1 MDQFLL
7 FQTMR
12 GAIDIAPGDIIRG
25 LGHLGDSE
33 VSALSEDEIET
44 LKRRGYLTE
53 LSPQQEQEQARTIL
67 RVLSE
72 KLQSPVELTFHLQ
85 TDGGRQ
91 SSQDDS
97 AAASLIDRLFSL
109 ADRIADEQGRMVTN
123 VEIPFGHINAQL
135 MTRILDQAQAHNSM
149 VLPQLTFAGFEALTP
164 WLKSEN
170 FRHAL
175 LVSDRE
181 NLSLAVEDAANKII
195 SFFDQQVH
203 PSWKCNISGMSS
215 RQLETILLIFE
226 RVRQKYASFTLC
238 LIGETIDETASDNWV
253 TINETS
259 LPFISPENEI
269 VLSTLFSF
277 VLMPNRINY
286 QPFFAPGSH
295 KLTCVLES
303 KQVTYESPTGEKIVG
318 EFDQVEASFE
328 ESITPPAVDNA
339 AAEALIQ
346 QRVSCKYALL
356 CRCNPDTSECSPG
369 ISLKCTEVFEQR
381 LRQVLPL
388 LLFNLKKNKPR
399 AVAGGYNA

>member
-12 GAIDIAPGDIIRG
+12 GAIDIAPGEIIRG

-33 VSALSEDEIET
+33 VSALSEAEIET

-53 LSPQQEQEQARTIL
+53 LSAQEEQEQARTIL

-72 KLQSPVELTFHLQ
+72 KLHSPVELTFRLQ

-91 SSQDDS
+91 SSQDDND
-97 AAASLIDRLFSL
+97 AAGLIDKLFSL
-109 ADRIADEQGRMVTN
+109 ADKTADEPVRVVTN
-123 VEIPFGHINAQL
+123 VEIPFAHINAQL

-149 VLPQLTFAGFEALTP
+149 VLPQLAFAGCEALTP

-175 LVSDRE
+175 LISDRD
-181 NLSLAVEDAANKII
+181 NLSLAVENAANKII
-195 SFFDQQVH
+195 NFFDQQVH

-215 RQLETILLIFE
+215 QQLETILLIFE

-238 LIGETIDETASDNWV
+238 LVGDAIDETAIDNWV

-295 KLTCVLES
+295 KLTCVFET
-303 KQVTYESPTGEKIVG
+303 KQVTYESPCGEKIIG
-318 EFDQVEASFE
+318 EFDQIGAGFE
-328 ESITPPAVDNA
+328 ESIRPTAGDKA
-339 AAEALIQ
+339 ATMALIQ

-356 CRCNPDTSECSPG
+356 CRCNPGVSECSSG
-369 ISLKCTEVFEQR
+369 NGLQCADVYERR

-388 LLFNLKKNKPR
+388 LLFNLKKSKPR
-399 AVAGGYNA
+399 AVAGAEHA